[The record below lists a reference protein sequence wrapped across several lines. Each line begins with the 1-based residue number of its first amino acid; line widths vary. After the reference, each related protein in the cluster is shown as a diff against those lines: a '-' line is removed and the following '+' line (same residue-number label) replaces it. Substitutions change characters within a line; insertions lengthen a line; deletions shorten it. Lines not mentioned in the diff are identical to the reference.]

1 MFLPYVR
8 RVCRGAA
15 RQYIFIISIIVSLLF
30 TSCGVLLDD
39 AKFRGLWHLTEVR
52 FYQYNEEYNSY
63 LTIEG
68 LDDTTPDTTAP
79 IISNFF
85 GVKMTNITMTI
96 NTNKTWTAKGDRP
109 DWSQPIDIVSDSDSG
124 KWDIDTYN
132 NTITLTCPKG
142 NNDST
147 TDQLWSNSKSVT
159 NAWPMTTNNKFDFY
173 IKASDFGRDY
183 FEFEIAEKP
192 VPDRIEKQRLDEF
205 LETNINHVI
214 SDDSGNSVN
223 IKDFCLQWYKLDDS
237 EEYYYLINSISVN
250 NKYRIYTILTSDTSD
265 FVKFTYKT
273 TTKRFYAMEGTFKR
287 DGYQDK

>member
-1 MFLPYVR
+1 MFNNKMFLPCF
-8 RVCRGAA
+8 CRACQGIA
-15 RQYIFIISIIVSLLF
+15 RQYFFIISIIVSLLF

-68 LDDTTPDTTAP
+68 LDDTTPDTSAP

-85 GVKMTNITMTI
+85 GVTMTKITMTI
-96 NTNKTWTAKGDRP
+96 NTNKTWTAKGYP
-109 DWSQPIDIVSDSDSG
+109 PNSTAEEQIVSDSDSG

-142 NNDST
+142 NKDST
-147 TDQLWSNSKSVT
+147 ADQLWSNNKSVT

-223 IKDFCLQWYKLDDS
+223 IKDFCLEWYKLDDN
-237 EEYYYLINSISVN
+237 EEYYYLINSISV
-250 NKYRIYTILTSDTSD
+250 
-265 FVKFTYKT
+265 
-273 TTKRFYAMEGTFKR
+273 
-287 DGYQDK
+287 